1 MTYSRELCY
10 TPGKGVIKMAYSK
23 AQMEANHRYRD
34 KAYDRFEITVPK
46 GQRDAYKAQA
56 AAHGLSLNAYII
68 SLLDA
73 DAATDKPATPEE

>member
-1 MTYSRELCY
+1 
-10 TPGKGVIKMAYSK
+10 MAYSK

-46 GQRDAYKAQA
+46 GMRDTYKAQA

-73 DAATDKPATPEE
+73 DAAADKPATPEE